1 MNNTEISLVV
11 AKKHPHRGDPCEY
24 CGIPHDDVPPGPCEV
39 SILNAAEEL
48 RLWRWIH
55 EEMQLHMVR
64 NADES
69 QPWVVA
75 DVDGEAIAFG
85 DSMPDALQKAEK
97 RILQMP
103 GHECI

>member
-55 EEMQLHMVR
+55 EEMHCHLIKT
-64 NADES
+64 ADTS
-69 QPWVVA
+69 QQWVVS
-75 DVDGEAIAFG
+75 DVDDEPVAYGNTMAE
-85 DSMPDALQKAEK
+85 ALQIAEK